1 MNVTRDTMIKAS
13 DLPLVHGAGKL
24 TPEMLRF
31 IDECAKYF
39 PGCEKDIIIIR
50 KPISPLPRRA
60 K

>member
-1 MNVTRDTMIKAS
+1 MIKAS